1 MAYLYL
7 TLAVLGI
14 AAQSITKKVSSSKG
28 VGGKFIFSAVSVLA
42 TLLFFIVRSGF
53 RFSFTPEYTPYTLA
67 FALTYGGSIIF
78 SFFAIMTGPLS
89 LTALINSYSLVLPT
103 VFGMIYYKE
112 EGSLPLFIGIALL
125 TVSLVLVNMSG
136 KSETGRIRPIWIFFS
151 TVSFLSNGICTIAQ
165 NMHSRAF
172 GGVGSNEFMTNSL
185 ILVTVL
191 LFALVLIG
199 ERRVFLKN
207 LRGGWHL
214 MVGCGLANGLS
225 NMFVIMCAVVLNAS
239 VMYPIISAGGIII
252 SSLVSIFAYREK
264 LSVPQ
269 YAGLLLGIGAVV
281 LCSI

>member
-14 AAQSITKKVSSSKG
+14 AAQSITKKASSSRG
-28 VGGKFIFSAVSVLA
+28 VGGKFIFSFVSVFA
-42 TLLFFIVRSGF
+42 TLLFFLVRSGF
-53 RFSFTPEYTPYTLA
+53 RFSFTPEYTPYTVA
-67 FALTYGGSIIF
+67 FAITYAGAIVF

-89 LTALINSYSLVLPT
+89 ITALINSYSLVLPT

-112 EGSLPLFIGIALL
+112 QGTPALFIGIVLL

-136 KSETGRIRPIWIFFS
+136 KSETGKITPIWIFFA
-151 TVSFLSNGICTIAQ
+151 TASFLSNGICSIAQ

-172 GGVGSNEFMTNSL
+172 GGVGSNEFMTNAL
-185 ILVTVL
+185 IVVTAL
-191 LFALVLIG
+191 LFVLVFFG
-199 ERRVFLKN
+199 ERKIFLKN
-207 LRGGWHL
+207 LRAGWHL

-225 NMFVIMCAVVLNAS
+225 NMLVIMCSVLLNAS

-264 LSVPQ
+264 LSTPQ
-269 YAGLLLGIGAVV
+269 YIGLFLGIGAVV